1 MPVLGKYMNFTGRRK
16 KMKKKLLAIVMAL
29 CLMFPATVYAQPADE
44 GTAPSEEDT
53 ADEVVIYHTN
63 DTHGYLSGDGSSVIG
78 IDQVAGL
85 KESTPGSILVDAGDA
100 TQGLPLASL
109 TKGADVIELMNLAGY
124 DLLTAGNHEFDFGT
138 EQFLSNVD
146 KAEFPILAA
155 NIYRNGQP
163 LLAGTQG
170 ENNGCHTVIERGGVK
185 IGFFGLTTVET
196 ATSTNPTGISDLE
209 FRDEVETAKNEIDE
223 LEAEGVDAIVAV
235 CHMGNTDAP
244 CTSEDLANAMTGD
257 YQGKIDV
264 IIDAHSHTVENTKI
278 NGTFIVQTGSNMA
291 GIGKLTLEISDE
303 DVTAT
308 EELLSPADL
317 SDVTP
322 DAAVTERLAQI
333 QDSQAGLLE
342 TTLGSTE
349 TTLWAGLIG
358 GVVAVTRLVET
369 NYGDLVT
376 DAFRDAGETFMET
389 AGGEDADL
397 PVIAVENGGGIR
409 AGVANGNIT
418 VGDLI
423 NAFPFS
429 NTLYMK
435 KVTPAVLYAAMEL
448 SGTALDGQDKETGM
462 LLQGGNSGGFLQIS
476 GFTVVY
482 DPDAEAGQRVTS
494 ITLDGQTTPLDR
506 NDTTTEIIMVSNNY
520 IMSGGSSYTML
531 GALPKYGEAGGE
543 LETIRSYV
551 ETCLANGTLQE
562 YAGTQ
567 NRIQMRSLGYEPKD
581 YSVSILIT
589 DESGQPLA
597 DQRLSYRVD
606 GRIRQNGT
614 TDENGMLT
622 ITLSDGAHGVR
633 LADTQQEIYI
643 DNYSGFGIFVDQY
656 REQPVLTF
664 LANGS
669 CDPVPDGTEEPEKPG
684 NPEGPGG
691 SEGTGEP
698 GEAQGK
704 PDDSQGQGDPTEND
718 QQKDNT
724 AKNPQDNLS
733 ENKGETSAPQT
744 GDDFSVTPVIMMI
757 FCVAAAAGAVAVR
770 KRK

>member
-1 MPVLGKYMNFTGRRK
+1 
-16 KMKKKLLAIVMAL
+16 MKKKLLAIVMAL
-29 CLMFPATVYAQPADE
+29 CLMFPATAYAQPTDE
-44 GTAPSEEDT
+44 GTT
-53 ADEVVIYHTN
+53 DEVVIYHTN

-124 DLLTAGNHEFDFGT
+124 DLMTAGNHEFDFGT
-138 EQFLSNVD
+138 EQFLSNVEL
-146 KAEFPILAA
+146 AQFPILAA

-163 LLAGTQG
+163 LLAGMQEG
-170 ENNGCHTVIERGGVK
+170 NNGCHTVIERDGVK

-209 FRDEVETAKNEIDE
+209 FRDEVESAKNEIDE
-223 LEAEGVDAIVAV
+223 LEAEGVDAIIAV

-264 IIDAHSHTVENTKI
+264 IIDAHSHTVENTEI
-278 NGTFIVQTGSNMA
+278 NDTLIVQTGADME

-322 DAAVTERLAQI
+322 DAAVTEKLAQI
-333 QDSQAGLLE
+333 QDSQAALLE
-342 TTLGSTE
+342 TALGTTE
-349 TTLWAGLIG
+349 TTLWAGQI
-358 GVVAVTRLVET
+358 GVVAITRLVET
-369 NYGDLVT
+369 NYGDLVA
-376 DAFRDAGETFMET
+376 DAFRDAAESFMET

-409 AGVANGNIT
+409 AGVTNGDIT

-435 KVTPAVLYAAMEL
+435 KVTPAVLYEAMEQ

-462 LLQGGNSGGFLQIS
+462 LLQGSNSGGFLQIS

-482 DPDAEAGQRVTS
+482 DPDAAAGQRVTS

-543 LETIRSYV
+543 LETIQSYL

-567 NRIQMRSLGYEPKD
+567 NRIQMRSPGYEPKD

-597 DQRLSYRVD
+597 DQKLSYRVD
-606 GRIRQNGT
+606 GGTRQNGT

-633 LADTQQEIYI
+633 LADTQAEIYI
-643 DNYSGFGIFVDQY
+643 DNYSGFGIFEDQY

-664 LANGS
+664 LADGS
-669 CDPVPDGTEEPEKPG
+669 CDPVPDESEEPE
-684 NPEGPGG
+684 
-691 SEGTGEP
+691 
-698 GEAQGK
+698 K
-704 PDDSQGQGDPTEND
+704 PDDSQGQGDLPDDD
-718 QQKDNT
+718 QQNDDT
-724 AKNPQDNLS
+724 GKNPQDNLS
-733 ENKGETSAPQT
+733 ESKGETSAPQT
-744 GDDFSVTPVIMMI
+744 GDDFSAAPVVMMI
-757 FCVAAAAGAVAVR
+757 FCVAAAAGAVVVR
-770 KRK
+770 KRKL